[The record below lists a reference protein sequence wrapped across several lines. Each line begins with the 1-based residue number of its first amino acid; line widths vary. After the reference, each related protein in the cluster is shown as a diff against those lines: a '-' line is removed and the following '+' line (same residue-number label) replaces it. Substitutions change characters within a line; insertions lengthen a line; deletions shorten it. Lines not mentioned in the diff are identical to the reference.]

1 MPDIANGDTV
11 VVAVAVGA
19 VTMVLLAAS
28 ILVGLTETGDL
39 GLLDNLIDCGVFETT
54 KWAASRYGI
63 VRVGVV
69 GSTCNT
75 SDFGLLNNGTAV
87 GVECRVVVSMA
98 AALVM
103 VTAITKSLTDTGDL
117 GLLDNSATIVVESGI
132 TEAIA
137 GLAVAVAMSAV
148 AAMGVAVVT
157 AVVKGLADTGNLG
170 LLDDGMA
177 VTTVDYSV
185 VTEAA
190 VVAMANNRVA
200 LVQGLTEVAAGILV
214 HSASNTEL
222 AKVLHGVSLVS
233 PLVDSLGGADNG
245 LAIMPM
251 SAVSPT
257 VTVRTVRPVHEIR
270 SR

>member
-1 MPDIANGDTV
+1 MPDIANGDTI
-11 VVAVAVGA
+11 VVAVAVRA
-19 VTMVLLAAS
+19 VAMVLLAAS

-39 GLLDNLIDCGVFETT
+39 GLLDNLVDCGVFEAT
-54 KWAASRYGI
+54 KWAASRYDI

-69 GSTCNT
+69 ASTSNT

-87 GVECRVVVSMA
+87 GVECRVVVPMT
-98 AALVM
+98 AALV
-103 VTAITKSLTDTGDL
+103 VVPAITKSLTDTGDL
-117 GLLDNSATIVVESGI
+117 SLLDDSATTGVKSGI
-132 TEAIA
+132 TEAAA
-137 GLAVAVAMSAV
+137 GLVVAVAMSA
-148 AAMGVAVVT
+148 VAVVT
-157 AVVKGLADTGNLG
+157 AVVKGLANTGDLG

-200 LVQGLTEVAAGILV
+200 LVQGLTEITTGILV

-222 AKVLHGVSLVS
+222 AKIFYGVSLVS

-245 LAIMPM
+245 LAVMPV

-257 VTVRTVRPVHEIR
+257 MAVRTVRLVHEIR

>member
-1 MPDIANGDTV
+1 MPDIANGDTI
-11 VVAVAVGA
+11 VVAVAVA
-19 VTMVLLAAS
+19 VRAVAMVLLAAS

-39 GLLDNLIDCGVFETT
+39 GLLDNLVDCGVFEAT

-69 GSTCNT
+69 GSTSNT
-75 SDFGLLNNGTAV
+75 SNFGPLNNGTAV
-87 GVECRVVVSMA
+87 GVECRVVVSMT
-98 AALVM
+98 AALV
-103 VTAITKSLTDTGDL
+103 VVPAITKSLTDMGDL
-117 GLLDNSATIVVESGI
+117 SLLDDSATTGVKSGI
-132 TEAIA
+132 TEAAA
-137 GLAVAVAMSAV
+137 GLVVAVVMSA
-148 AAMGVAVVT
+148 VAVVT
-157 AVVKGLADTGNLG
+157 AVVKGLANTGDLG

-190 VVAMANNRVA
+190 VVAMANDRVA
-200 LVQGLTEVAAGILV
+200 LVQGLTEVTAGILV
-214 HSASNTEL
+214 HGASNTEL
-222 AKVLHGVSLVS
+222 AKVFHGVSLVS

-245 LAIMPM
+245 LAIMPV

-257 VTVRTVRPVHEIR
+257 MAVRTVCFVHEIC